1 MRELSAE
8 LGIADRVVW
17 AGQVKGTMKQSALA
31 AAEIFVLP
39 SFSENFGIAAVE
51 AMAAGLPV
59 ILGQGVAVAAEVAA
73 AEAGMVVSPEPDSIA
88 QAMRALFL
96 DERRRLRA
104 GANARAFAE
113 EVQRKRDGIAPD
125 KSLQPAHCGQ
135 GPIMD
140 PFESRRS

>member
-1 MRELSAE
+1 
-8 LGIADRVVW
+8 
-17 AGQVKGTMKQSALA
+17 MKQSALA

-51 AMAAGLPV
+51 AMAAGLTV

-88 QAMRALFL
+88 QAMRCLLL

-104 GANARAFAE
+104 GANARALAE
-113 EVQRKRDGIAPD
+113 EKFSANGMASHLISLYSRLIAA
-125 KSLQPAHCGQ
+125 KGQ
-135 GPIMD
+135 
-140 PFESRRS
+140 